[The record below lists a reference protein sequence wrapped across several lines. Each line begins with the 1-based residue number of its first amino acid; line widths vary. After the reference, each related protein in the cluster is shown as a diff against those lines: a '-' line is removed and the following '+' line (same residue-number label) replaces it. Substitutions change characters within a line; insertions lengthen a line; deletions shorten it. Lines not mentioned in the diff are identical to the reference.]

1 MSDVE
6 YIKSHLTSHPD
17 FPKKGIVFL
26 DIFPILRNPLA
37 FETLITH
44 FVHHITSNTIASS
57 PSKKIDVVVGL
68 DARGFLL
75 GPLIALRLGAAFVPV
90 RKRGKLPGECV
101 SASYEKEYGTDI
113 FEMQADAIQPGQTV
127 IVIDDLIATGM
138 QITAQLIK
146 KLDLNVCHT
155 GGSAK
160 AAGELVAKQGGKTIE
175 YLFIIELTFL
185 KGVTKLDAPS
195 YSIIQSDD

>member
-1 MSDVE
+1 MADVE
-6 YIKSHLTSHPD
+6 YLRSLLRAHPD
-17 FPKKGIVFL
+17 FPRKGIVFL

-44 FVHHITSNTIASS
+44 FVHHLTSQTIPQS

-75 GPLIALRLGAAFVPV
+75 GPIIAMRLGAAFVPV

-101 SASYEKEYGTDI
+101 TATYEKEYGSDS
-113 FEMQADAIQPGQTV
+113 FEMQADAIEPGQNV
-127 IVIDDLIATGM
+127 VVVDDLIA
-138 QITAQLIK
+138 
-146 KLDLNVCHT
+146 T

-160 AAGELVAKQGGKTIE
+160 AAGQLVTQRGGKILE
-175 YLFIIELTFL
+175 YLFVIELPFL
-185 KGVTKLDAPS
+185 KGGEQLDSPV
-195 YSIIQSDD
+195 YSLVKAD

>member
-6 YIKSHLTSHPD
+6 YIKSQLTAHPD

-26 DIFPILRNPLA
+26 DIFPILRNPIA

-44 FVHHITSNTIASS
+44 LVHHLTSHTIAAA

-75 GPLIALRLGAAFVPV
+75 GPIIALRTRRG
-90 RKRGKLPGECV
+90 GKLPGKCV
-101 SASYEKEYGTDI
+101 SASYEKEYGTDS
-113 FEMQADAIQPGQTV
+113 FEMQADAITPGQTV
-127 IVIDDLIATGM
+127 VVVDDLIA
-138 QITAQLIK
+138 
-146 KLDLNVCHT
+146 T

-160 AAGELVAKQGGKTIE
+160 AAGELVAKQGGKTLE
-175 YLFIIELTFL
+175 YLFIIELMFL
-185 KGVTKLDAPS
+185 KGGAKLDAPV
-195 YSIIQSDD
+195 YSIVQSDD